1 MFTVYNSLLTIT
13 TSTVSNKVSG
23 NQLMELMEFIEVRD
37 VRVVWEVKENKEVK
51 GL

>member
-23 NQLMELMEFIEVRD
+23 NQLMELMEFIEVKDGRG
-37 VRVVWEVKENKEVK
+37 VKEVK
-51 GL
+51 GMKWL